1 MSFNDLQKVLEK
13 RAEDSL
19 YRKRQVMHSAQQS
32 LIKVEDQQLLN
43 FSSNDYLA
51 LANHADVVASFKEAA
66 DEYGVGS
73 GASHLVNGHSY
84 HHQQLELEL
93 AEFCNRERALVF
105 CSGYMANI
113 GVINALVGKGDAV
126 FQDKLNHASLLDG
139 GLLSG
144 ADFQR
149 YLANDMA
156 SLEKKLAR
164 SKASRKLIVSDA
176 VFSMDGNVADLSAL
190 SEKAQ
195 QYGAWLMVDDAHGFG
210 VLGATG
216 AGSVEQ
222 YHLSEQQV
230 PVLMGTFGK
239 ALGSAGAFV
248 AGSEALIE
256 TLIQF
261 SRTYIYTTAMPP
273 AIAAATRTSLQLV
286 KQQSW
291 RREHLQTLI
300 AHFKQGCQHLGLVLQ
315 PSNTAIQ
322 PIMVGPAK
330 LALQLSDELA
340 KHGVLVKAIR
350 APTVAVNQARLRVTL
365 SAGHSIADVD
375 KLLTALKCILA
386 EITIEYS
393 R

>member
-1 MSFNDLQKVLEK
+1 MSFNDLQKVLDQ
-13 RAEDSL
+13 RAKNSL
-19 YRKRQVMHSAQQS
+19 YRQRQVMHSAQQTV
-32 LIKVEDQQLLN
+32 IKIDGQQLLN
-43 FSSNDYLA
+43 FSSNDYLG
-51 LANHADVVASFKEAA
+51 LANHTDVIASFKAAA
-66 DEYGVGS
+66 DEFGVGS

-93 AEFCNRERALVF
+93 AQFCNRERALLF

-149 YLANDMA
+149 YLPNDMA

-164 SKASRKLIVSDA
+164 SQASRKLIVSDA

-190 SEKAQ
+190 SDKAQ
-195 QYGAWLMVDDAHGFG
+195 QHDAWLMVDDAHGFG

-216 AGSVEQ
+216 GGCVEQ
-222 YHLSEQQV
+222 YQLSEQQV
-230 PVLMGTFGK
+230 PVLIGTFGK
-239 ALGSAGAFV
+239 AFGSAGAFV

-273 AIAAATRTSLQLV
+273 AIAAATRTSLQLI
-286 KQQSW
+286 KQQPW
-291 RREHLQTLI
+291 RREHLQALI
-300 AHFKQGCQHLGLVLQ
+300 ARFKQGCQHLGLVLQ

-322 PIMVGPAK
+322 PIMVGSAK
-330 LALQLSDELA
+330 LALQLSEELA
-340 KHGVLVKAIR
+340 KHGVQVKAIR
-350 APTVAVNQARLRVTL
+350 APTVPVNQARLRVTL

-375 KLLTALKCILA
+375 KLLLALKQILA
-386 EITIEYS
+386 EITIEYP